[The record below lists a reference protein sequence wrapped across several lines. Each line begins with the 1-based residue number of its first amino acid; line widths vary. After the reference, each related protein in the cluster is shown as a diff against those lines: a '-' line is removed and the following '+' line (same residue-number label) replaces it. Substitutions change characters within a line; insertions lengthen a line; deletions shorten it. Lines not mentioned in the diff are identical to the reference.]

1 MRKLTLLFILS
12 TFFVIVYA
20 PILTLEKIESDPF
33 SDPAHLYKVVEEQS
47 GINIPDRVEYYH
59 LWLMYS
65 KAYELNIPVRILF
78 RLIQQESGYNPK
90 ARSKKGAFCYCQ
102 VMPKTYIYM
111 LKKLGYPLNTSHT
124 PEINIIVGTE
134 YLAYLRDYW
143 SNKGLSGDRLWI
155 YTLASYNAGKSNVL
169 QYKGVPP
176 FKETQDY
183 VKFILYEK

>member
-1 MRKLTLLFILS
+1 MRKLTLLFILL
-12 TFFVIVYA
+12 TFFVVVYA
-20 PILTLEKIESDPF
+20 PVLTLEKIETDPF

-90 ARSKKGAFCYCQ
+90 ARSKKGAFGYCQ

-111 LKKLGYPLNTSHT
+111 LKKLDYPLNTPHT
-124 PEINIIVGTE
+124 PEINIIIGTE
-134 YLAYLRDYW
+134 YLAFLRHYW
-143 SNKGLSGDRLWI
+143 TDRGISGDKLWV
-155 YTLASYNAGKSNVL
+155 YVLASYNAGKSNVIR
-169 QYKGVPP
+169 YKGVPP
-176 FKETQDY
+176 FKETINY
-183 VKFILYEK
+183 VKFITNET